1 MASCRHAERTCG
13 LRRDLRSVT
22 SLAELSGSR
31 ELMVSLTRRELR
43 GKFKRSLLGW
53 TWSLVNPLATMAIFT
68 VVFGFF
74 LNLNPPP
81 GEPSGLGNFALFLL
95 CGLLPWNFLSNGI
108 NGSMGALLNNSNLIK
123 KVYFPREILVGAII
137 ASSGVAFLV
146 EMAVLTIALIVAGN
160 FVVPWLVLAL
170 GLAVIQTVFVT
181 GIGLMLSVVNVY
193 FRDLQHLVGIM
204 LQFWFYS
211 TPIVYPLEFVPQ
223 KAEVLG
229 FDVPVRTLYELNP
242 MVRLVE
248 AYRDC
253 LYDLRF
259 PPLAD
264 VLYLVV
270 FSAAVLALG
279 LFVFLRL
286 EPKLAE
292 EL

>member
-1 MASCRHAERTCG
+1 MASCRHAERSFG
-13 LRRDLRSVT
+13 PRRGPLSVT

-53 TWSLVNPLATMAIFT
+53 TWSLVNPPATMAIFT
-68 VVFGFF
+68 LVFGFF
-74 LNLNPPP
+74 LKLTIPA
-81 GEPSGLGNFALFLL
+81 GEPSGLSNFALFLL
-95 CGLLPWNFLSNGI
+95 CGLLPWNFLANGI

-146 EMAVLTIALIVAGN
+146 EMAVLTIALVVAGN
-160 FVVPWLVLAL
+160 FVVPWLIPVL
-170 GLAVIQTVFVT
+170 GLAAIQTVFVT

-211 TPIVYPLEFVPQ
+211 TPIVYPLDVVPQ
-223 KAEVLG
+223 DREVLG
-229 FDVPVRTLYELNP
+229 VPVRTLYELNP
-242 MVRLVE
+242 MVRFVE

-253 LYDLRF
+253 LYHLRF

-264 VLYLVV
+264 ILYLIV

>member
-13 LRRDLRSVT
+13 PRREPQSVT

-68 VVFGFF
+68 VVFGVF
-74 LNLNPPP
+74 LEMTTPA
-81 GEPSGLGNFALFLL
+81 GQPSGLSNFSLFLL
-95 CGLLPWNFLSNGI
+95 CGLLPWNFLANGI
-108 NGSMGALLNNSNLIK
+108 NGSMGSLLNNSNLIK
-123 KVYFPREILVGAII
+123 KVYFPREVLVGAVV
-137 ASSGVAFLV
+137 ASSGVAFLI
-146 EMAVLTIALIVAGN
+146 EMAVLAVALIIAGN
-160 FVVPWLVLAL
+160 FVIPWLIPAL
-170 GLAVIQTVFVT
+170 GLAVIQAVLVM
-181 GIGLMLSVVNVY
+181 GVGLMLSVVNVY
-193 FRDLQHLVGIM
+193 FRDLQHLVGIA

-211 TPIVYPLEFVPQ
+211 TPIVYPLDVVPLKRQ
-223 KAEVLG
+223 FLG
-229 FDVPVRTLYELNP
+229 VDVPVRTLYELNP
-242 MVRLVE
+242 MVRFVE

-253 LYDLRF
+253 LYHLRW
-259 PPLAD
+259 PPVGD
-264 VLYLVV
+264 VLYLIVS
-270 FSAAVLALG
+270 SAAVLGLG

>member
-1 MASCRHAERTCG
+1 M
-13 LRRDLRSVT
+13 T
-22 SLAELSGSR
+22 SLAELSASR

-68 VVFGFF
+68 LVFGFF
-74 LNLNPPP
+74 LKLTIPA
-81 GEPSGLGNFALFLL
+81 GQPSGLSNFALFLL
-95 CGLLPWNFLSNGI
+95 CGLLPWNFLANSI

-123 KVYFPREILVGAII
+123 KVYFPREVLVGAII

-160 FVVPWLVLAL
+160 FVLPWLIPALVLAL
-170 GLAVIQTVFVT
+170 IQAVFVT

-211 TPIVYPLEFVPQ
+211 TPIVYPLTVVPLR
-223 KAEVLG
+223 AELFG
-229 FDVPVRTLYELNP
+229 IDVPVRTLYELNP
-242 MVRLVE
+242 MVRFVE
-248 AYRDC
+248 AYRAC

-259 PPLAD
+259 PPLVD
-264 VLYLVV
+264 ILYLVV
-270 FSAAVLALG
+270 FSAAVLAMG
-279 LFVFLRL
+279 LFVFVRL

>member
-1 MASCRHAERTCG
+1 M
-13 LRRDLRSVT
+13 T

-31 ELMVSLTRRELR
+31 ELVMSLTRRELR

-53 TWSLVNPLATMAIFT
+53 SWSLVNPLATMVIFT
-68 VVFGFF
+68 VVFGIF
-74 LNLNPPP
+74 LDVEPSP
-81 GEPSGLGNFALFLL
+81 GDPSGLSSFALFLL
-95 CGLLPWNFLSNGI
+95 CGLLPWNFTSNGI

-123 KVYFPREILVGAII
+123 KVYFPREVLIGAVI
-137 ASSGVAFLV
+137 ASSGVGFMI
-146 EMAVLTIALIVAGN
+146 EMAVLTVALIVAGN
-160 FVVPWLVLAL
+160 FVIPWLAPALFLAAIQAVL
-170 GLAVIQTVFVT
+170 IT
-181 GIGLMLSVVNVY
+181 GIGLFLSVVNVY

-211 TPIVYPLEFVPQ
+211 TPIVYPLEVVPRR
-223 KAEVLG
+223 AEMLG
-229 FDVPVRTLYELNP
+229 VDVPVRTLYELNP

-264 VLYLVV
+264 IVYLLVV
-270 FSAAVLALG
+270 AAVVMVVG
-279 LFVFLRL
+279 LLVFLRL